1 MKFKQT
7 LKQLLRDM
15 PQSIDVDQIA
25 TNLDIKTYRYY
36 VPNEVYFMLNNTC
49 VVNCQY
55 CYADRQTKVTNAL
68 PFERV
73 KELIKETHVKHAKRS
88 IFVGVVKAH
97 AGSWQLRHTVL
108 KTMISLIRSAHMRQ
122 ELLRTS
128 ICSKSRLF
136 ENLFYSHPIS
146 VWAMGWRI
154 EKRNIF
160 NH

>member
-1 MKFKQT
+1 M
-7 LKQLLRDM
+7 
-15 PQSIDVDQIA
+15 
-25 TNLDIKTYRYY
+25 DIKTYRYY

-73 KELIKETHVKHAKRS
+73 KELIKEAHAKHL
-88 IFVGVVKAH
+88 IFADVGRAH